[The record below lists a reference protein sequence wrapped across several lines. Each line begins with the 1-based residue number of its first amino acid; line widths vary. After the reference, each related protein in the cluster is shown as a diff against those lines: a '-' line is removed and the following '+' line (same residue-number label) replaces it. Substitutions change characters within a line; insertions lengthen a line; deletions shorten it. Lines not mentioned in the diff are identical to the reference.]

1 MKVVTL
7 VLMPEIYGPMLIAS
21 LFAYYQAFCFAGD
34 GKVLTAENMGHTT
47 ASWNQ
52 VYNIWRKLF
61 IRIAI
66 HLNGI
71 CLVGAGLE
79 VQFVTFMPSCFLALI
94 FWGNHLSCVTN
105 YSGAA
110 GKRCTDNIEQYA
122 QS

>member
-7 VLMPEIYGPMLIAS
+7 VLMPEMYGLMLIAF
-21 LFAYYQAFCFAGD
+21 LFAYYQAFFFTGD

-52 VYNIWRKLF
+52 VYNIWSKLF
-61 IRIAI
+61 FRIAI

-71 CLVGAGLE
+71 CLVG
-79 VQFVTFMPSCFLALI
+79 SCFLALI